1 MPYGNIALLNLH
13 QYANLGQQT
22 LVKISKYFEI
32 YSFKSYSFVQACTN
46 PATPAA
52 IKWLNQLKKSP
63 MDIYLLNVNNELLK
77 ANKRDTKQIGVMT
90 LF

>member
-52 IKWLNQLKKSP
+52 IKWLNQLKKPYGHLSAQRQQR
-63 MDIYLLNVNNELLK
+63 V
-77 ANKRDTKQIGVMT
+77 AQG
-90 LF
+90 